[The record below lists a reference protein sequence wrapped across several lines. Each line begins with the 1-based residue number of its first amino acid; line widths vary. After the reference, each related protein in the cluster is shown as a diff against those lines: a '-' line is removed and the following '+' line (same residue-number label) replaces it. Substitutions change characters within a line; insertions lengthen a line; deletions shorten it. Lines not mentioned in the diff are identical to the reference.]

1 MQQGS
6 PTFIETNNTKI
17 QLVKPHNHRVN
28 AAETAIKSTKYHV
41 ITGLQTVD
49 LDFSLQIWAKFIE
62 QMQVTLNLLQTP
74 RQDPTTSAYK

>member
-6 PTFIETNNTKI
+6 PIFIETNNTKM

-41 ITGLQTVD
+41 ITDLQTVD
-49 LDFSLQIWAKFIE
+49 SDCPLQLWANFIE
-62 QMQVTLNLLQTP
+62 
-74 RQDPTTSAYK
+74 